1 MQRSIADAGQR
12 LKVLS
17 VYKNLYKN
25 LKLDRPLNQA
35 VGGSKRGGQQDSRY
49 IEQLRNEFRQYSVT
63 DSKYCM
69 PRDEMF
75 FVASVFST
83 YLDSTQKTL
92 ELYNRYCRGERPIQ
106 EAANIVGLRLP
117 KVFEGSSEK

>member
-1 MQRSIADAGQR
+1 MQRSIADVGQR

-17 VYKNLYKN
+17 LYKNLYKN
-25 LKLDRPLNQA
+25 LKLDRQLNEA
-35 VGGSKRGGQQDSRY
+35 PKRGHDSRY

-92 ELYNRYCRGERPIQ
+92 ELYSRYCRGERSIQ
-106 EAANIVGLRLP
+106 EAANIVGLGLP

>member
-1 MQRSIADAGQR
+1 MQRSIADVGQR

-25 LKLDRPLNQA
+25 LKLDRQLNEA
-35 VGGSKRGGQQDSRY
+35 APKRGQQDARY